1 MKQTNYKGE
10 WTRSSDTPSREE
22 RIKAHEE
29 FEASELKRMLDDS
42 WKVSGAK
49 VKRPRI
55 KKEIQPRQVV
65 VTLGGNWTVKLSFE
79 EYKQRGDGLKIVMKI
94 Y

>member
-1 MKQTNYKGE
+1 MRQNSKGE
-10 WTRSSDTPSREE
+10 WVRSSSTPNRKE
-22 RIKAHEE
+22 RLAQHEE
-29 FEASELKRMLDDS
+29 FLRSDLKRLLDEGFE
-42 WKVSGAK
+42 V
-49 VKRPRI
+49 VRPKRPRI

-65 VTLGGNWTVKLSFE
+65 VSLGGTWTVKLSFE

>member
-1 MKQTNYKGE
+1 MWKNNLKGVKVG
-10 WTRSSDTPSREE
+10 SSHPTPVE
-22 RIKAHEE
+22 
-29 FEASELKRMLDDS
+29 ELKRNHKELQEMLANGYQLKD
-42 WKVSGAK
+42 VK

-55 KKEIQPRQVV
+55 KKEAQPKQVV